1 MKRRTIG
8 LIVSFALCLAPLA
21 ADAQPP
27 QKVPRI
33 GYLAPEP
40 GSPFGGIDA
49 FRQGLRELGY
59 VEGQTIAIESRF
71 MEGRDERAR
80 VLATELVQIGVD
92 VIVARTTVPALAA
105 KQATSTI
112 PIVFMNVGDP
122 VARGLAASI
131 ARPGGNLTGLGS
143 FSSVE
148 VNSKRLELLLQAV
161 PGVTRVAILRYKNP
175 ALDELPRS
183 SVDVLRDAAR
193 ALGVAVQLLHVQNP
207 DDLESA
213 FAAMRRGRAG
223 ALLLVP
229 APFFDV
235 HRARLLHLVAKSRL
249 PAISHDKLFVHQ
261 GGLMSYVENTGGS
274 ERRAA
279 AYVAKILK
287 GAKPADLPVEQSTRF
302 ELVINLKTAK
312 ELDLTIPS
320 TLLFQADEVIK

>member
-1 MKRRTIG
+1 MKR
-8 LIVSFALCLAPLA
+8 LA

-161 PGVTRVAILRYKNP
+161 PGVTRVAILRY
-175 ALDELPRS
+175 S
-183 SVDVLRDAAR
+183 
-193 ALGVAVQLLHVQNP
+193 LH
-207 DDLESA
+207 
-213 FAAMRRGRAG
+213 R
-223 ALLLVP
+223 
-229 APFFDV
+229 
-235 HRARLLHLVAKSRL
+235 
-249 PAISHDKLFVHQ
+249 
-261 GGLMSYVENTGGS
+261 T
-274 ERRAA
+274 
-279 AYVAKILK
+279 
-287 GAKPADLPVEQSTRF
+287 
-302 ELVINLKTAK
+302 
-312 ELDLTIPS
+312 
-320 TLLFQADEVIK
+320 